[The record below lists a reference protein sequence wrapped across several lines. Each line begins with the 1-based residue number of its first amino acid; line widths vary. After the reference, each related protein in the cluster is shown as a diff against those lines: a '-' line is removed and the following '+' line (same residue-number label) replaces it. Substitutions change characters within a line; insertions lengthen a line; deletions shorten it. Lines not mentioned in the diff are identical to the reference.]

1 MVEQRALLTHKFSEF
16 KCFWRHFRK
25 GDIRKTS
32 PVDLLFIFLSPSPC
46 GNFTQETN
54 RKFRI
59 RFLNSGEQSADQVCS
74 SCARQLSTF
83 FEVRDADQEQ
93 QDLAAGRLPQRPP
106 TPETCITL
114 QQITTS
120 LMESQ
125 RDKGNNGNLQY
136 NLKSIKLNESEY
148 QLIFTVNR
156 FLKKINFNY
165 FNYNN

>member
-1 MVEQRALLTHKFSEF
+1 MVEQRPLLTHTHSQSSNAFGAISGKVTSEKHCQLTSFYFSL
-16 KCFWRHFRK
+16 R
-25 GDIRKTS
+25 
-32 PVDLLFIFLSPSPC
+32 PSPC

-59 RFLNSGEQSADQVCS
+59 RFLNSGELNADQVCS

-106 TPETCITL
+106 TPDPCITL

-125 RDKGNNGNLQY
+125 RNQGTNGKLHLNF
-136 NLKSIKLNESEY
+136 KSIKLDESEY
-148 QLIFTVNR
+148 QPIFTLQN
-156 FLKKINFNY
+156 
-165 FNYNN
+165 